1 MVDAATE
8 FRKNG
13 FNDEDS
19 AQLAQVATMF
29 SNVADEEI
37 SAAESASFIISQMIA
52 FGIEAENAT
61 SIVDRVNEVA
71 NQFSVSSGDL
81 STALGIVASTS
92 ASMGNSMDE
101 TLGIITAITEQTRN
115 ASKSARAANT
125 IFSRLAQI
133 VDDNSDTGKKL
144 IEIYDSLGIALY
156 DSEGQ
161 MRDTY
166 DILSDLADKW
176 DGLDKNTQQYIA
188 STSAGTNQLNAFL
201 ALMNNFQ
208 HATDATKASM
218 DSAGSATQEN
228 SRFMESL
235 NASTQ
240 QLKAT
245 FQEFANNVI
254 DKDLVK
260 GALSALNN
268 ILELLDTKVGRF
280 ITKIGLLTGV
290 LTGVLSIGG
299 TIGTK
304 IVGMIKNMIGLGT
317 VVTTTTAATSGFMS
331 VLSGAVTKAVPW
343 AAAISTVVT
352 VLYSLYRAI
361 KNNHETAET
370 IQQDLETTNS
380 ELDSNTQKIDEN
392 RKKIYELSAT
402 PWYDR
407 SPEIASEIEQLKAE
421 NEELQTQID
430 KLLERKEILEGK
442 LPNEEP
448 TAIGETITETTAS
461 GVTHTY
467 TLEEWEEY
475 LDGIRSSSVEYANM
489 TTAQIEAVLTELGST
504 IVHNGEKTAKELA
517 EKLNKGLTLTNE
529 ELVQY
534 QGLVA
539 NLDQYKN
546 EDGIIPIET
555 IKGMTSGEWQFV
567 QTLQMLQEAF
577 DQAAMKSKSRNE
589 QYAYQLSKNQQNIAI
604 LNDAVANGITTQQEY
619 NAMIQAYTSYGMDY
633 SEALA
638 IVAKKFSSAVSAIGA
653 LTGATDLANE
663 TIQNL
668 VSQLTNAQTAYNSF
682 TEDGNLS
689 IDTLIDIRD
698 AFSDVTGIDTYID
711 RLGAAGNTADD
722 VREILGQLVEAKV
735 KATFSTEQLA
745 GSDAAVVAKM
755 LDEAGV
761 ANSLEVATRLIAE
774 AKYDLAS
781 QNIATDGTIED
792 AIKLLNTEK
801 NVSENVRIAF
811 VNLVAQEKIFNNSTL
826 DVSQKRQALME
837 LYTAANM
844 VNGALSFN
852 AAYGTF
858 ANNYIAAVGDATE
871 EEILNAFNQ
880 YSIDKYT
887 QQIIDATKD
896 VTFKDKDKSGTSG
909 GGGSSKSTEDT
920 KLTAL
925 KESVELRKSELDLM
939 DAQGASD
946 TSRIE
951 KIREIIKALQNQID
965 YMKKSGASQADINA
979 LIKEQLSYEDKIKD
993 IYNEIIEAQKEA
1005 LETRRDNLKSAFST
1019 ITDMAQDELDKIE
1032 ELEDE
1037 INKKYD
1043 DKLDALE
1050 DANDALEDQIQLEEK
1065 LEALAKAKTTKKMVY
1080 SNGQFVY
1087 MDDIDSISAAQS
1099 ELDTLNRE
1107 REQEQQKAEIEAQ
1120 RKQELIDN
1128 RIEERKKEWQDY
1140 IDTWGSIVDNYE
1152 KQQDKLL
1159 ASQIFGINLEEQ
1171 NWQKRIDNAKKF
1183 ADEYANIMSQ
1193 ISMIENIQSAASA
1206 SGGLTVDPSI
1216 DYSAKMLQ
1224 AKSEDEFLYWSAYRD
1239 AKIQQTGS
1247 ESKITSGKIRSNE
1260 QLYNDWKKAQGY
1272 AVGTYSSKS
1281 GLAMLGENGPEL
1293 GVLKGGTGI
1302 LPADITKNLWA
1313 WGSTTPAQ
1321 MMYALDSVS
1330 GQNSGGVNMNNVVL
1344 EFPNV
1349 RDGNDAKDFV
1359 TNVVNLAYQ
1368 KAYKRA

>member
-1 MVDAATE
+1 
-8 FRKNG
+8 
-13 FNDEDS
+13 
-19 AQLAQVATMF
+19 
-29 SNVADEEI
+29 
-37 SAAESASFIISQMIA
+37 
-52 FGIEAENAT
+52 
-61 SIVDRVNEVA
+61 
-71 NQFSVSSGDL
+71 
-81 STALGIVASTS
+81 
-92 ASMGNSMDE
+92 
-101 TLGIITAITEQTRN
+101 
-115 ASKSARAANT
+115 
-125 IFSRLAQI
+125 
-133 VDDNSDTGKKL
+133 
-144 IEIYDSLGIALY
+144 
-156 DSEGQ
+156 
-161 MRDTY
+161 
-166 DILSDLADKW
+166 
-176 DGLDKNTQQYIA
+176 
-188 STSAGTNQLNAFL
+188 
-201 ALMNNFQ
+201 
-208 HATDATKASM
+208 
-218 DSAGSATQEN
+218 
-228 SRFMESL
+228 
-235 NASTQ
+235 
-240 QLKAT
+240 LKAT
-245 FQEFANNVI
+245 FQDFANNVI
-254 DKDLVK
+254 NKDLVQN
-260 GALSALNN
+260 ALKFLNA
-268 ILELLDTKVGRF
+268 ILEGLSSGVWTT
-280 ITKIGLLTGV
+280 ITQIGLLAGV
-290 LTGVLSIGG
+290 LTGVISIGG
-299 TIGTK
+299 TVGSKLI
-304 IVGMIKNMIGLGT
+304 GMIGGMGAFGT
-317 VVTTTTAATSGFMS
+317 ATAAATVTTTGFAAS
-331 VLSGAVTKAVPW
+331 LK
-343 AAAISTVVT
+343 AAAAAAGPYAAVAAIVATVGYKVVKWLLNQRETLESVT
-352 VLYSLYRAI
+352 EELD
-361 KNNHETAET
+361 KN
-370 IQQDLETTNS
+370 NS
-380 ELDSNTQKIDEN
+380 ELEANKN
-392 RKKIYELSAT
+392 RLHELYQTS
-402 PWYDR
+402 WYDR
-407 SPEIASEIEQLKAE
+407 TPEISEEIAALEEE
-421 NEELQTQID
+421 NKELQDQID
-430 KLLERKEILEGK
+430 KLQERKKILEGEK
-442 LPNEEP
+442 EP
-448 TAIGETITETTAS
+448 GKSPKYISGGTVTETTS
-461 GVTHTY
+461 GGFAHTY
-467 TLEEWEEY
+467 TLQSWQEY
-475 LDGIRSSSVEYANM
+475 LEGIKDAPGYAGKTLREIEDMLVDSGSTIIYEADNTITQLQEKLSRGVRPSSDELVMYNNLMS
-489 TTAQIEAVLTELGST
+489 ELGSFR
-504 IVHNGEKTAKELA
+504 
-517 EKLNKGLTLTNE
+517 
-529 ELVQY
+529 
-534 QGLVA
+534 
-539 NLDQYKN
+539 D
-546 EDGIIPIET
+546 EDGIIHFTELNY
-555 IKGMTSGEWQFV
+555 SAV
-567 QTLQMLQEAF
+567 QYVSSLLDLQDAYEAT
-577 DQAAMKSKSRNE
+577 AAKARTYAEQVAYTKSKDA
-589 QYAYQLSKNQQNIAI
+589 QNQAI
-604 LNDAVANGITTQQEY
+604 LNDAVAQGLTTQSEY
-619 NAMIQAYTSYGMDY
+619 NNMIKVYTDYGMSY
-633 SEALA
+633 SDALA
-638 IVAKKFSSAVSAIGA
+638 AVAKRFKDAISALGNLNNVS
-653 LTGATDLANE
+653 DLANE
-663 TIQNL
+663 TIQDL
-668 VSQLTNAQTAYNSF
+668 IKELTNAQTAYNFF

-689 IDTLIDIRD
+689 IDTLVDIRD
-698 AFSDVTGIDTYID
+698 AFSDVSGIDTYID

-745 GSDAAVVAKM
+745 GSEATVVAKM

-761 ANSLEVATRLIAE
+761 ANSLEVATRLITE

-792 AIKLLNTEK
+792 AIKLLSAEK
-801 NVSENVRIAF
+801 NVSEDVRIAF

>member
-1 MVDAATE
+1 MVDAATI
-8 FRKNG
+8 FRKNS

-19 AQLAQVATMF
+19 ANLAKVAVMF
-29 SNVADEEI
+29 TNVADEEI
-37 SAAESASFIISQMIA
+37 SAAESADFIISQMKA

-61 SIVDRVNEVA
+61 HIIDSINAVSNNYA
-71 NQFSVSSGDL
+71 VSSGDL
-81 STALGIVASTS
+81 ANSIGNMSAALAVGNNSFEQSLALLTS
-92 ASMGNSMDE
+92 G
-101 TLGIITAITEQTRN
+101 TEVTRN
-115 ASKSARAANT
+115 ANKVSRGLVSVQ
-125 IFSRLAQI
+125 SRLNQT
-133 VDDNSDTGKKL
+133 VDESSDVGQKL
-144 IEIYDSLGIALY
+144 TDWYEEHNIAIKDQDGQLRSLY
-156 DSEGQ
+156 DVLKDVAEIWPTLTKNEQAYYLNQQAGSNQ
-161 MRDTY
+161 SQNLAA
-166 DILSDLADKW
+166 ILS
-176 DGLDKNTQQYIA
+176 
-188 STSAGTNQLNAFL
+188 
-201 ALMNNFQ
+201 NFETAIK
-208 HATDATKASM
+208 ATDTALES
-218 DSAGSATQEN
+218 SGSATQEN
-228 SRFMESL
+228 ARYMESL
-235 NASTQ
+235 NASAQ

-245 FQEFANNVI
+245 FQDFANNVI
-254 DKDLVK
+254 SKELVQNALK
-260 GALSALNN
+260 LLNGA
-268 ILELLDTKVGRF
+268 LELLNTGLGTT
-280 ITKIGLLTGV
+280 ITQVGLLAGV
-290 LTGVLSIGG
+290 LTGIISIGG
-299 TIGTK
+299 TIGSK
-304 IVGMIKNMIGLGT
+304 LIGMIGGMGAFGT
-317 VVTTTTAATSGFMS
+317 ATAAATATTTGFAAS
-331 VLSGAVTKAVPW
+331 LK
-343 AAAISTVVT
+343 AAAAAAGPYAAVAAIVVT
-352 VLYSLYRAI
+352 VGYKVVKWLKNQKETLESVTEELD
-361 KNNHETAET
+361 KNNGE
-370 IQQDLETTNS
+370 LETNKS
-380 ELDSNTQKIDEN
+380 RLHELYQ
-392 RKKIYELSAT
+392 T

-407 SPEIASEIEQLKAE
+407 TPEISEEIAVLEEE
-421 NEELQTQID
+421 NKELQDQID
-430 KLLERKEILEGK
+430 KLKERKELLEGEK
-442 LPNEEP
+442 YGAAGTSPQYANGG
-448 TAIGETITETTAS
+448 TVTETTS
-461 GVTHTY
+461 GGFTHTY
-467 TLEEWEEY
+467 TLQAWQEY
-475 LDGIRSSSVEYANM
+475 LEGFKDAPGYAGK
-489 TTAQIEAVLTELGST
+489 TLREIEDMLVDSGST
-504 IVHNGEKTAKELA
+504 IVYEADNTITQLQ
-517 EKLNKGLTLTNE
+517 EKLSRGVRLSSE
-529 ELVQY
+529 ELVTY
-534 QGLVA
+534 N
-539 NLDQYKN
+539 NLMSELGSFRD
-546 EDGIIPIET
+546 EDGIIHFTELNYSAV
-555 IKGMTSGEWQFV
+555 KYVGSLLD
-567 QTLQMLQEAF
+567 LQDAYEATA
-577 DQAAMKSKSRNE
+577 QKSRTYAEQVAYTKSKDA
-589 QYAYQLSKNQQNIAI
+589 QNQAI
-604 LNDAVANGITTQQEY
+604 LNDAVNQGLTTQSEY
-619 NAMIQAYTSYGMDY
+619 NNMIKVYTDYGMSY
-633 SEALA
+633 SDALA
-638 IVAKKFSSAVSAIGA
+638 AVAKRFKDAISALGNLNNVS
-653 LTGATDLANE
+653 DLANE
-663 TIQNL
+663 TIQGL
-668 VSQLTNAQTAYNSF
+668 VEQLANAQTAYNSF
-682 TEDGNLS
+682 MEDGSLS
-689 IDTLIDIRD
+689 IDTLVDIRD

-745 GSDAAVVAKM
+745 GSEATVVAKM

-761 ANSLEVATRLIAE
+761 ANSLEVATRLISE

-801 NVSENVRIAF
+801 NVSEDVRIAF
-811 VNLVAQEKIFNNSTL
+811 VNLVAQEKIFNNSSL
-826 DVSQKRQALME
+826 NASQKIEE
-837 LYTAANM
+837 LGKLATAAGLAGSALQFSSGFAKYASSAIKQGAKTGE
-844 VNGALSFN
+844 VVDLGALAEQYWNEQIAGITDKISD
-852 AAYGTF
+852 AYGG
-858 ANNYIAAVGDATE
+858 A
-871 EEILNAFNQ
+871 
-880 YSIDKYT
+880 
-887 QQIIDATKD
+887 
-896 VTFKDKDKSGTSG
+896 TFKNKNKGGTSG
-909 GGGSSKSTEDT
+909 GSGSSKSSEDT

-925 KESVELRKSELDLM
+925 KEAVELRKSELDLM

-993 IYNEIIEAQKEA
+993 IYNEIIEAQKAA

-1050 DANDALEDQIQLEEK
+1050 EANDALNDQIQLEEK

-1087 MDDIDSISAAQS
+1087 MDDIDSISAAQG
-1099 ELDTLNRE
+1099 ELDALNRE

-1159 ASQIFGINLEEQ
+1159 ASQIFGISLEEQ
-1171 NWQKRIDNAKKF
+1171 NWQKRIGNAKKF

-1206 SGGLTVDPSI
+1206 GGGLTVDPSI

-1260 QLYNDWKKAQGY
+1260 QLYKDWKKVQGY
-1272 AVGTYSSKS
+1272 AIGTYASKS

-1330 GQNSGGVNMNNVVL
+1330 SQNSGGVNMNNVVL

>member
-1 MVDAATE
+1 MVDAATI
-8 FRKNG
+8 FRKNS

-19 AQLAQVATMF
+19 ANLAKIAVMF
-29 SNVADEEI
+29 TNVADEEM
-37 SAAESASFIISQMIA
+37 SAADSADFIISQMKA

-61 SIVDRVNEVA
+61 HIIDSINAVSNNYA
-71 NQFSVSSGDL
+71 VSSGDL
-81 STALGIVASTS
+81 ANSIGNMSAALAVGNNSFEQSLALLTAG
-92 ASMGNSMDE
+92 
-101 TLGIITAITEQTRN
+101 TEVTRN
-115 ASKSARAANT
+115 ANKVSRGLVSVQ
-125 IFSRLAQI
+125 SRLNQT
-133 VDDNSDTGKKL
+133 VDESSDVGQKL
-144 IEIYDSLGIALY
+144 TDWYEEHNIAIKDQDGQLRSLY
-156 DSEGQ
+156 DVLKDVAGIWPTLTKNEQAYYLNQQAGSNQ
-161 MRDTY
+161 SQNLAA
-166 DILSDLADKW
+166 ILS
-176 DGLDKNTQQYIA
+176 
-188 STSAGTNQLNAFL
+188 
-201 ALMNNFQ
+201 NFEAAIK
-208 HATDATKASM
+208 ATDTALES
-218 DSAGSATQEN
+218 SGSATQEN
-228 SRFMESL
+228 ARYMESL
-235 NASTQ
+235 NASVQ

-245 FQEFANNVI
+245 FQDFANNVI
-254 DKDLVK
+254 SKELVQNALK
-260 GALSALNN
+260 LLNGA
-268 ILELLDTKVGRF
+268 LELLNTGLGTT
-280 ITKIGLLTGV
+280 ITQIGLLAGV
-290 LTGVLSIGG
+290 LTGVISIGG
-299 TIGTK
+299 TIGSK
-304 IVGMIKNMIGLGT
+304 LIGMIGGMGAFGT
-317 VVTTTTAATSGFMS
+317 ATAAATATTTGFAAS
-331 VLSGAVTKAVPW
+331 LK
-343 AAAISTVVT
+343 AAAAAAGPYATVAAI
-352 VLYSLYRAI
+352 VLTIGYKFFKLWKDSRETLENVNEKLDDNTNQLDANKQKLQELY
-361 KNNHETAET
+361 
-370 IQQDLETTNS
+370 Q
-380 ELDSNTQKIDEN
+380 
-392 RKKIYELSAT
+392 T

-407 SPEIASEIEQLKAE
+407 TPEISEEIAALEKE
-421 NEELQTQID
+421 NKELQDQID
-430 KLLERKEILEGK
+430 KLKERKEILEGEK
-442 LPNEEP
+442 YGTGGVSPQYSNGG
-448 TAIGETITETTAS
+448 TVTETTS
-461 GVTHTY
+461 GGFTHTY
-467 TLEEWEEY
+467 TLQAWQEY
-475 LDGIRSSSVEYANM
+475 LEGFKDAPGYAGK
-489 TTAQIEAVLTELGST
+489 TLREIEDMLVDSGST
-504 IVHNGEKTAKELA
+504 IVYEADNTITQLQ
-517 EKLNKGLTLTNE
+517 EKLSRGVRLSSE
-529 ELVQY
+529 ELVTY
-534 QGLVA
+534 N
-539 NLDQYKN
+539 NLMSELGSFRD
-546 EDGIIPIET
+546 EDGIIHFTELNYSAV
-555 IKGMTSGEWQFV
+555 KYVGSLLD
-567 QTLQMLQEAF
+567 LQDAYEATA
-577 DQAAMKSKSRNE
+577 QKSRTYAEQVAYTKSKDA
-589 QYAYQLSKNQQNIAI
+589 QNQAI
-604 LNDAVANGITTQQEY
+604 LNDAVAQGLTTQSEY
-619 NAMIQAYTSYGMDY
+619 NNMIKVYTDYGMSY
-633 SEALA
+633 SDALA
-638 IVAKKFSSAVSAIGA
+638 AVAKRFKDAISALGNLNNVS
-653 LTGATDLANE
+653 DLANE

-668 VSQLTNAQTAYNSF
+668 IKQLTNAQTAYNSF

-689 IDTLIDIRD
+689 IDTLTDIRD

-745 GSDAAVVAKM
+745 GSEATVVAKM
-755 LDEAGV
+755 LDDAGV

-774 AKYDLAS
+774 AKYDLAT

-801 NVSENVRIAF
+801 NVSEDVRIAF
-811 VNLVAQEKIFNNSTL
+811 VNLVAQEQIFNNSSL
-826 DVSQKRQALME
+826 DASQKIEE
-837 LYTAANM
+837 LGKLATAAGLAGSALQFSSGFAKYASSAIKQG
-844 VNGALSFN
+844 VKTGVVADLGALAEQYWNEQITGITDKISD
-852 AAYGTF
+852 AYGG
-858 ANNYIAAVGDATE
+858 A
-871 EEILNAFNQ
+871 
-880 YSIDKYT
+880 
-887 QQIIDATKD
+887 
-896 VTFKDKDKSGTSG
+896 TFKDKDKDKGG
-909 GGGSSKSTEDT
+909 AGGGSSKSSEDT

-925 KESVELRKSELDLM
+925 KEAVELRKSELDLM

-993 IYNEIIEAQKEA
+993 IYNEIIEAQKKA

-1050 DANDALEDQIQLEEK
+1050 EANDALNDQIQLEEK

-1087 MDDIDSISAAQS
+1087 MDDIDSISAAQG
-1099 ELDTLNRE
+1099 ELDALNRE

-1171 NWQKRIDNAKKF
+1171 NWQKRIGNAKKF

-1193 ISMIENIQSAASA
+1193 ISTIENIQSAASA

-1260 QLYNDWKKAQGY
+1260 QLYNDWKKVQGY
-1272 AVGTYSSKS
+1272 SVGTYSSKA

-1321 MMYALDSVS
+1321 MMYALDSVA

>member
-1 MVDAATE
+1 MVDAATI
-8 FRKNG
+8 FRKNS

-19 AQLAQVATMF
+19 ANLAKVAVMF
-29 SNVADEEI
+29 TNVADEEI
-37 SAAESASFIISQMIA
+37 SAAESADFIISQMKA

-61 SIVDRVNEVA
+61 HIIDSINAVSNNYA
-71 NQFSVSSGDL
+71 VSSGDL
-81 STALGIVASTS
+81 ANSIGNMSAALAVGNNSFEQSLALLTAG
-92 ASMGNSMDE
+92 
-101 TLGIITAITEQTRN
+101 TEVTRN
-115 ASKSARAANT
+115 ANKVSRGLVSVQ
-125 IFSRLAQI
+125 SRLNQT
-133 VDDNSDTGKKL
+133 VDESSDVGQKL
-144 IEIYDSLGIALY
+144 TDWYEEHNIAIKDQDGQLRSLY
-156 DSEGQ
+156 DVLKDVAGIWPTLTKNEQAYYLNQQAGSNQ
-161 MRDTY
+161 SQNLAA
-166 DILSDLADKW
+166 ILS
-176 DGLDKNTQQYIA
+176 
-188 STSAGTNQLNAFL
+188 
-201 ALMNNFQ
+201 NFETAIK
-208 HATDATKASM
+208 ATDTALES
-218 DSAGSATQEN
+218 SGSATQEN
-228 SRFMESL
+228 ARYMESL
-235 NASTQ
+235 NASVQ

-245 FQEFANNVI
+245 FQDFANNVI
-254 DKDLVK
+254 SKELVQNALK
-260 GALSALNN
+260 LLNGA
-268 ILELLDTKVGRF
+268 LELLNTGIGTT
-280 ITKIGLLTGV
+280 ITQVGLLTGV
-290 LTGVLSIGG
+290 LTGVISIGS
-299 TIGTK
+299 TIASK
-304 IVGMIKNMIGLGT
+304 FVGMIGGASAFSAA
-317 VVTTTTAATSGFMS
+317 TTSAATATSG
-331 VLSGAVTKAVPW
+331 LAAALKTAAAKAVPY
-343 AAAISTVVT
+343 AAVAAVVLT
-352 VLYSLYRAI
+352 LGYKLFKWWKDSR
-361 KNNHETAET
+361 ETLEDVNKKLDDNT
-370 IQQDLETTNS
+370 NQFEINKQKIQQ
-380 ELDSNTQKIDEN
+380 
-392 RKKIYELSAT
+392 LSQT

-407 SPEIASEIEQLKAE
+407 TPEITDEIESLE
-421 NEELQTQID
+421 NENARLQEQIELLQT
-430 KLLERKEILEGK
+430 RKEVLEGEQE
-442 LPNEEP
+442 EEP
-448 TAIGETITETTAS
+448 KKLGQVPHSKIVRGEDGSVTETTES

-467 TLEEWEEY
+467 TAEEWEAY
-475 LDGIRSSSVEYANM
+475 LSSFREQFDEFASWTNE
-489 TTAQIEAVLTELGST
+489 QIEQYLVGYEDVLRQKLERGASLINFELDRYQELMAQLDDYRKDDGSIDWIAVSDLDANTQSY
-504 IVHNGEKTAKELA
+504 IVTLYQLEKAFNTTTQKSRTYA
-517 EKLNKGLTLTNE
+517 E
-529 ELVQY
+529 Q
-534 QGLVA
+534 VA
-539 NLDQYKN
+539 Y
-546 EDGIIPIET
+546 T
-555 IKGMTSGEWQFV
+555 
-567 QTLQMLQEAF
+567 
-577 DQAAMKSKSRNE
+577 KSKDA
-589 QYAYQLSKNQQNIAI
+589 QNQAI
-604 LNDAVANGITTQQEY
+604 LNDAVAQGLTTQSEY
-619 NAMIQAYTSYGMDY
+619 NNMIKVYTDYGMSY
-633 SEALA
+633 SDALA
-638 IVAKKFSSAVSAIGA
+638 AVAKRFKDAISALENLNNVS
-653 LTGATDLANE
+653 DLANE

-668 VSQLTNAQTAYNSF
+668 IKQLTNAQTAYNSF

-689 IDTLIDIRD
+689 VDTLVDIRD

-745 GSDAAVVAKM
+745 GSEATVVAKM

-761 ANSLEVATRLIAE
+761 ANSLEVANHLIAD
-774 AKYDLAS
+774 AKVALVKQNLTTEDSIDGVIASLDDETTSSKLARAE
-781 QNIATDGTIED
+781 I
-792 AIKLLNTEK
+792 
-801 NVSENVRIAF
+801 
-811 VNLVAQEKIFNNSTL
+811 VNLVAQEQVFNNSSL
-826 DVSQKRQALME
+826 DASQKIEE
-837 LYTAANM
+837 LGKLATAAGM
-844 VNGALSFN
+844 AGSALQFSSGFAKYASGAIKQGAKTGEVVDLGSLAEQYWN
-852 AAYGTF
+852 EQIAGISDKISDAYGG
-858 ANNYIAAVGDATE
+858 A
-871 EEILNAFNQ
+871 
-880 YSIDKYT
+880 
-887 QQIIDATKD
+887 
-896 VTFKDKDKSGTSG
+896 TFKDKDKGGTSG

-925 KESVELRKSELDLM
+925 KEAVELRKSELDLM

-979 LIKEQLSYEDKIKD
+979 LIKEQLGYEDKIKD

-1050 DANDALEDQIQLEEK
+1050 EANDALNDQIQLEEK

-1087 MDDIDSISAAQS
+1087 MDDIDSISAAQG
-1099 ELDTLNRE
+1099 ELDALNRE

-1171 NWQKRIDNAKKF
+1171 NWQKRIGNAKKF

-1193 ISMIENIQSAASA
+1193 ISTIENIQSAASA

-1260 QLYNDWKKAQGY
+1260 QLYKDWKKVQGY
-1272 AVGTYSSKS
+1272 SVGTYSSKS

-1321 MMYALDSVS
+1321 MMYALDSVA

>member
-1 MVDAATE
+1 MVDAATI
-8 FRKNG
+8 FRKNS

-19 AQLAQVATMF
+19 ANLAKIAVMF
-29 SNVADEEI
+29 TNVADEEM
-37 SAAESASFIISQMIA
+37 SAADSADFIISQMKA

-61 SIVDRVNEVA
+61 HIIDSINAVSNNYA
-71 NQFSVSSGDL
+71 VSSGDL
-81 STALGIVASTS
+81 ANSIGNMSAALAVGNNSFEQSLALLTAG
-92 ASMGNSMDE
+92 
-101 TLGIITAITEQTRN
+101 TEVTRN
-115 ASKSARAANT
+115 ANKVSRGLVSVQ
-125 IFSRLAQI
+125 SRLNQT
-133 VDDNSDTGKKL
+133 VDESSDVGQKL
-144 IEIYDSLGIALY
+144 TDWYKEHNIAIKDQDGQLRSLY
-156 DSEGQ
+156 DVLKDVAGIWPTLTKNEQAYYLNQQAGSNQ
-161 MRDTY
+161 SQNLAA
-166 DILSDLADKW
+166 ILS
-176 DGLDKNTQQYIA
+176 
-188 STSAGTNQLNAFL
+188 
-201 ALMNNFQ
+201 NFETAIK
-208 HATDATKASM
+208 ATDTALES
-218 DSAGSATQEN
+218 SGSATQEN
-228 SRFMESL
+228 ARYMESL
-235 NASTQ
+235 NASVQ

-245 FQEFANNVI
+245 FQDFANNVI
-254 DKDLVK
+254 SKELVQN
-260 GALSALNN
+260 ALGVLNTVLEVLNTNIGQTITQAL
-268 ILELLDTKVGRF
+268 LF
-280 ITKIGLLTGV
+280 SGV
-290 LTGVLSIGG
+290 LTGIISIGG
-299 TIGTK
+299 TILSK
-304 IVGMIKNMIGLGT
+304 IVGMAKGLFSFGSAA
-317 VVTTTTAATSGFMS
+317 TAAS
-331 VLSGAVTKAVPW
+331 VASTGLAAGIKGVASAAAPW
-343 AAAISTVVT
+343 ALIIGTGITILVKLIKHAKDSYDTIE
-352 VLYSLYRAI
+352 SL
-361 KNNHETAET
+361 NQE
-370 IQQDLETTNS
+370 
-380 ELDSNTQKIDEN
+380 IDEN
-392 RKKIYELSAT
+392 TSKMSDNEDKLKELYQI

-407 SPEIASEIEQLKAE
+407 TPEIAAEIEALKAE
-421 NEELQTQID
+421 KEALEKVNKELETRKI
-430 KLLERKEILEGK
+430 LLGVLTGELKPEPETK
-442 LPNEEP
+442 AQSPN
-448 TAIGETITETTAS
+448 TIVQTTAAGTS
-461 GVTHTY
+461 ITY
-467 TLEEWEEY
+467 TEEQWREY
-475 LDGIRSSSVEYANM
+475 LDGIRQGNEAYADW
-489 TTAQIEAVLTELGST
+489 TDEQIEATLISYGDKISKFTQDAVDSLKDKIAKGGRLSDSDIVEYGNLTSF
-504 IVHNGEKTAKELA
+504 
-517 EKLNKGLTLTNE
+517 
-529 ELVQY
+529 
-534 QGLVA
+534 
-539 NLDQYKN
+539 LDQFRTEN
-546 EDGIIPIET
+546 GGISQDAISRLDLET
-555 IKGMTSGEWQFV
+555 QAYIRSLIGLEVAYTNMTNAQKAQATESSRIA
-567 QTLQMLQEAF
+567 QE
-577 DQAAMKSKSRNE
+577 E
-589 QYAYQLSKNQQNIAI
+589 QKKRDA
-604 LNDAVANGITTQQEY
+604 LNDAVEAGITTQEEY
-619 NAMIQAYTSYGMDY
+619 NAEIGKYMSVYGVSY
-633 SEALA
+633 SEALD
-638 IVAKKFSSAVSAIGA
+638 IVYKKYKSAISA
-653 LTGATDLANE
+653 LGNLNNISDLANE
-663 TIQNL
+663 TIQDL
-668 VSQLTNAQTAYNSF
+668 VKQLTNAQTAYNSF
-682 TEDGNLS
+682 TEDGNIS
-689 IDTLIDIRD
+689 IDTLVDIRD

-745 GSDAAVVAKM
+745 GSEATVVAKM
-755 LDEAGV
+755 LDDAGV

-774 AKYDLAS
+774 AKYDLAT

-801 NVSENVRIAF
+801 NVSEDVRIAF

-852 AAYGTF
+852 AAYGAF

-896 VTFKDKDKSGTSG
+896 VTFKDKDKGGTS
-909 GGGSSKSTEDT
+909 GGGSSKSKEDT

-925 KESVELRKSELDLM
+925 KEAVELRKSELDLM

-993 IYNEIIEAQKEA
+993 IYNEIIEAQKKA

-1019 ITDMAQDELDKIE
+1019 ITDLAQDELDKIE

-1050 DANDALEDQIQLEEK
+1050 EANDALNDQIQLEEK

-1087 MDDIDSISAAQS
+1087 MDDIDSISAAQG
-1099 ELDTLNRE
+1099 ELDALNRE

-1120 RKQELIDN
+1120 RKQELIAN

-1171 NWQKRIDNAKKF
+1171 NWQKRIGNAKKF

-1193 ISMIENIQSAASA
+1193 ISTIENIQSAASA

-1260 QLYNDWKKAQGY
+1260 QLYNDWKKVQGY
-1272 AVGTYSSKS
+1272 SVGTYSSKS

-1321 MMYALDSVS
+1321 MMYALDSVAS
-1330 GQNSGGVNMNNVVL
+1330 QNSGGVNMNNVVL

-1349 RDGNDAKDFV
+1349 RNGNDAKDFV

>member
-1 MVDAATE
+1 MVDAATI
-8 FRKNG
+8 FRKNS

-19 AQLAQVATMF
+19 ANLAKIAVMF
-29 SNVADEEI
+29 TNVADEEM
-37 SAAESASFIISQMIA
+37 SAADSADFIISQMKA

-61 SIVDRVNEVA
+61 HIIDSINAVSNNYA
-71 NQFSVSSGDL
+71 VSSGDL
-81 STALGIVASTS
+81 ANSIGNMSAALAVGNNSFEQSLALLTAG
-92 ASMGNSMDE
+92 
-101 TLGIITAITEQTRN
+101 TEVTRN
-115 ASKSARAANT
+115 ANKVSRGLVSVQ
-125 IFSRLAQI
+125 SRLNQT
-133 VDDNSDTGKKL
+133 VDESSDVGQKL
-144 IEIYDSLGIALY
+144 TDWYEEHNIAIKDQDGQLRSLY
-156 DSEGQ
+156 DVLKDVAGIWPTLTKNEQAYYLNQQAGSNQ
-161 MRDTY
+161 SQNLAA
-166 DILSDLADKW
+166 ILS
-176 DGLDKNTQQYIA
+176 
-188 STSAGTNQLNAFL
+188 
-201 ALMNNFQ
+201 NFETAIK
-208 HATDATKASM
+208 ATDTALES
-218 DSAGSATQEN
+218 SGSATQEN
-228 SRFMESL
+228 ARYMESL
-235 NASTQ
+235 NASVQ

-245 FQEFANNVI
+245 FQDFANNVI
-254 DKDLVK
+254 SKELVQNALK
-260 GALSALNN
+260 LLNGA
-268 ILELLDTKVGRF
+268 LELLNTGLGTT
-280 ITKIGLLTGV
+280 ITQIGLLAGV
-290 LTGVLSIGG
+290 LTGVISIGS
-299 TIGTK
+299 TITSK
-304 IVGMIKNMIGLGT
+304 LIGMIGGASAFSAAAT
-317 VVTTTTAATSGFMS
+317 SATAATTGLASS
-331 VLSGAVTKAVPW
+331 LKLAAAKAGPYAA
-343 AAAISTVVT
+343 AAAI
-352 VLYSLYRAI
+352 VLTLGYKLFKWWKDSRETLENVNEKLDDNTNQLDANKQKLQELY
-361 KNNHETAET
+361 
-370 IQQDLETTNS
+370 Q
-380 ELDSNTQKIDEN
+380 
-392 RKKIYELSAT
+392 T

-407 SPEIASEIEQLKAE
+407 TPEISEEIAALEEE
-421 NEELQTQID
+421 NKELQDQID
-430 KLLERKEILEGK
+430 KLKERKEILEGEK
-442 LPNEEP
+442 YGTGGVSPQYANGG
-448 TAIGETITETTAS
+448 TVTETTS
-461 GVTHTY
+461 DGFTHTY
-467 TLEEWEEY
+467 TLQAWQEY
-475 LDGIRSSSVEYANM
+475 LEGFKDAPGYAGK
-489 TTAQIEAVLTELGST
+489 TLREIEDMLVDSGST
-504 IVHNGEKTAKELA
+504 IVYEADNIITQLQ
-517 EKLNKGLTLTNE
+517 EKLSRGVRLSSE
-529 ELVQY
+529 ELVTY
-534 QGLVA
+534 N
-539 NLDQYKN
+539 NLMSELGSFRD
-546 EDGIIPIET
+546 EDGIIHFTELNYSAVKYVGSLLDLQDAYET
-555 IKGMTSGEWQFV
+555 TAQKSRTYAEQV
-567 QTLQMLQEAF
+567 AYT
-577 DQAAMKSKSRNE
+577 KSKDA
-589 QYAYQLSKNQQNIAI
+589 QNQAI
-604 LNDAVANGITTQQEY
+604 LNDAVAQGLTTQSEY
-619 NAMIQAYTSYGMDY
+619 NNMIKVYTDYGMSY
-633 SEALA
+633 SDALA
-638 IVAKKFSSAVSAIGA
+638 AVAKQFKNAISALGNLNNVG
-653 LTGATDLANE
+653 DLANE
-663 TIQNL
+663 AIQNL
-668 VSQLTNAQTAYNSF
+668 IKQLTSAQTAYNSF

-735 KATFSTEQLA
+735 KATFSTKQLA
-745 GSDAAVVAKM
+745 GSESTVVAKM
-755 LDEAGV
+755 LDDAGV

-774 AKYDLAS
+774 AKYDLAT

-801 NVSENVRIAF
+801 NASEDVRIAF

-852 AAYGTF
+852 AAYGAF

-896 VTFKDKDKSGTSG
+896 DVIFKDKDKDKDGA
-909 GGGSSKSTEDT
+909 GGGSSKSKEDT

-925 KESVELRKSELDLM
+925 KEAVELRKSELDLM

-951 KIREIIKALQNQID
+951 KIREIIKSLQNQID

-993 IYNEIIEAQKEA
+993 IYNEIIEAQKKA

-1043 DKLDALE
+1043 DKLDTLE
-1050 DANDALEDQIQLEEK
+1050 EANDALNDQIQLEEK

-1087 MDDIDSISAAQS
+1087 MDDIDSISAAQG
-1099 ELDTLNRE
+1099 ELDALNRE

-1171 NWQKRIDNAKKF
+1171 NWQKRIGNAKKF

-1193 ISMIENIQSAASA
+1193 ISTIENIQSAASA

-1260 QLYNDWKKAQGY
+1260 QLYNDWKKVQGY
-1272 AVGTYSSKS
+1272 SVGTYSSKS

-1321 MMYALDSVS
+1321 MMYALDSVA

>member
-1 MVDAATE
+1 MVDAATI
-8 FRKNG
+8 FRKNS

-19 AQLAQVATMF
+19 ANLAKVAVMF
-29 SNVADEEI
+29 TNVADEEI
-37 SAAESASFIISQMIA
+37 SAAESADFIISQMKA

-61 SIVDRVNEVA
+61 HIIDSINAVSNNYA
-71 NQFSVSSGDL
+71 VSSGDL
-81 STALGIVASTS
+81 ANSIGNMSAALAVGNNSFEQSLALLTS
-92 ASMGNSMDE
+92 G
-101 TLGIITAITEQTRN
+101 TEVTRN
-115 ASKSARAANT
+115 ANKVSRGLVSVQ
-125 IFSRLAQI
+125 SRLNQT
-133 VDDNSDTGKKL
+133 VDKSSDVGQKL
-144 IEIYDSLGIALY
+144 TDWYEEHNIAIKDQDGQLRSLY
-156 DSEGQ
+156 DVLKDVAGIWPTLTKNEQAYYLNQQAGSNQ
-161 MRDTY
+161 SQNLAA
-166 DILSDLADKW
+166 ILS
-176 DGLDKNTQQYIA
+176 
-188 STSAGTNQLNAFL
+188 
-201 ALMNNFQ
+201 NFETAIK
-208 HATDATKASM
+208 ATDTALES
-218 DSAGSATQEN
+218 SGSATQEN
-228 SRFMESL
+228 ARYMESL
-235 NASTQ
+235 NASVQ

-245 FQEFANNVI
+245 FQDFANNVI
-254 DKDLVK
+254 SKDLVQN
-260 GALSALNN
+260 ALKLLNGV
-268 ILELLDTKVGRF
+268 LELLNTNVGTT
-280 ITKIGLLTGV
+280 ITQIGLLAGV
-290 LTGVLSIGG
+290 LTGVISIGS
-299 TIGTK
+299 TIASK
-304 IVGMIKNMIGLGT
+304 FVGMTGGASAFS
-317 VVTTTTAATSGFMS
+317 VAATAATTATTG
-331 VLSGAVTKAVPW
+331 LAAALKTAAAKAGPYAA
-343 AAAISTVVT
+343 AAAIILTIGYKLFKWWKDS
-352 VLYSLYRAI
+352 R
-361 KNNHETAET
+361 ETLEDVNKKLDDNT
-370 IQQDLETTNS
+370 NQLEINKQKIQQ
-380 ELDSNTQKIDEN
+380 
-392 RKKIYELSAT
+392 LSQT

-407 SPEIASEIEQLKAE
+407 TPEITDEIEALE
-421 NEELQTQID
+421 NENARLQEQIELLQT
-430 KLLERKEILEGK
+430 RKGVLEGEQE
-442 LPNEEP
+442 EEP
-448 TAIGETITETTAS
+448 KKLGQVPHSKIVRGEDGSVTETTES

-467 TLEEWEEY
+467 TAEEWEEY
-475 LDGIRSSSVEYANM
+475 LSSIREQFDEFASWTNEQIEQYLVGYEDVLRQKLERGASLTNFELDRYQELMAQLDDYRKDDGSIDWMAVSSLDYNTRMYVLSLYELEKAYEA
-489 TTAQIEAVLTELGST
+489 TAQKSRTY
-504 IVHNGEKTAKELA
+504 A
-517 EKLNKGLTLTNE
+517 E
-529 ELVQY
+529 Q
-534 QGLVA
+534 VA
-539 NLDQYKN
+539 Y
-546 EDGIIPIET
+546 T
-555 IKGMTSGEWQFV
+555 
-567 QTLQMLQEAF
+567 
-577 DQAAMKSKSRNE
+577 KSKDA
-589 QYAYQLSKNQQNIAI
+589 QNQAI
-604 LNDAVANGITTQQEY
+604 LNDAVAQGLTTQSEY
-619 NAMIQAYTSYGMDY
+619 NNMIKVYTDYGMSY
-633 SEALA
+633 SDALA
-638 IVAKKFSSAVSAIGA
+638 AVAKRFKDAIIALGNLNNVS
-653 LTGATDLANE
+653 DLANE

-689 IDTLIDIRD
+689 IDTLTDIRD

-745 GSDAAVVAKM
+745 GSEATVVAKM
-755 LDEAGV
+755 LDDAGV

-792 AIKLLNTEK
+792 AIRLLNTEK
-801 NVSENVRIAF
+801 NVSEDVRISF

-852 AAYGTF
+852 AAYGAF

-887 QQIIDATKD
+887 KQIIDATND
-896 VTFKDKDKSGTSG
+896 VAFKDKDKDKGGTDG
-909 GGGSSKSTEDT
+909 GGGSSKSNEDT

-925 KESVELRKSELDLM
+925 KEAVELRKSELDLM

-1019 ITDMAQDELDKIE
+1019 ITDMAQDELHKIE

-1050 DANDALEDQIQLEEK
+1050 EANDALNDQIQLEEK

-1087 MDDIDSISAAQS
+1087 MDDIDSISAAQG
-1099 ELDTLNRE
+1099 ELDALNRE

-1140 IDTWGSIVDNYE
+1140 IDTWGSVVDNYE

-1171 NWQKRIDNAKKF
+1171 NWQKRIGNAKKF

-1193 ISMIENIQSAASA
+1193 ISTIENIQSAAS
-1206 SGGLTVDPSI
+1206 SGGGLTVDPSI

-1260 QLYNDWKKAQGY
+1260 QLYKDWKKVQGY
-1272 AVGTYSSKS
+1272 AIGTYASKS
-1281 GLAMLGENGPEL
+1281 GLAMLGESGPEL

-1330 GQNSGGVNMNNVVL
+1330 SQNSGGVNMNNVVL

-1349 RDGNDAKDFV
+1349 RNGNDAKDFV

>member
-1 MVDAATE
+1 MVDAATI
-8 FRKNG
+8 FRKNS

-19 AQLAQVATMF
+19 ANLAKVAVMF
-29 SNVADEEI
+29 TNVADEEI
-37 SAAESASFIISQMIA
+37 SAAESADFIISQMKA

-61 SIVDRVNEVA
+61 HIIDSINAVSNNYA
-71 NQFSVSSGDL
+71 VSSGDL
-81 STALGIVASTS
+81 ANSIGNMSAALAVGNNSFEQSLALLTS
-92 ASMGNSMDE
+92 G
-101 TLGIITAITEQTRN
+101 TEVTRN
-115 ASKSARAANT
+115 ANKVSRGLVSVQ
-125 IFSRLAQI
+125 SRLNQT
-133 VDDNSDTGKKL
+133 VDESSDVGQKL
-144 IEIYDSLGIALY
+144 TDWYEEHNIAIKDQDGQLRSLY
-156 DSEGQ
+156 DVLKDVAEIWPTLTKNEQAYYLNQQAGSNQ
-161 MRDTY
+161 SQNLAA
-166 DILSDLADKW
+166 ILS
-176 DGLDKNTQQYIA
+176 
-188 STSAGTNQLNAFL
+188 
-201 ALMNNFQ
+201 NFETAIK
-208 HATDATKASM
+208 ATDTALES
-218 DSAGSATQEN
+218 SGSATQEN
-228 SRFMESL
+228 ARYMESL
-235 NASTQ
+235 NASVQ

-245 FQEFANNVI
+245 FQDFANNVI
-254 DKDLVK
+254 SKELVQNALK
-260 GALSALNN
+260 LLNGA
-268 ILELLDTKVGRF
+268 LELLNTGLGTT
-280 ITKIGLLTGV
+280 ITQVGLLAGV
-290 LTGVLSIGG
+290 LTGIISIGS
-299 TIGTK
+299 TITSKLIGM
-304 IVGMIKNMIGLGT
+304 VGGASAFSAAAT
-317 VVTTTTAATSGFMS
+317 SATAATTGLASSLKLAAAKAGPY
-331 VLSGAVTKAVPW
+331 AV
-343 AAAISTVVT
+343 AAAI
-352 VLYSLYRAI
+352 VLTLGYKLFKWWKNSRETLENVNKKLDDNTNQLDANKQRLQELY
-361 KNNHETAET
+361 
-370 IQQDLETTNS
+370 Q
-380 ELDSNTQKIDEN
+380 
-392 RKKIYELSAT
+392 T

-407 SPEIASEIEQLKAE
+407 TPEISEEIAALEEE
-421 NEELQTQID
+421 NKELQDQID
-430 KLLERKEILEGK
+430 KLKERKELLEGEK
-442 LPNEEP
+442 YGAAGASPQYANGG
-448 TAIGETITETTAS
+448 TVTETTS
-461 GVTHTY
+461 GGFTHTY
-467 TLEEWEEY
+467 TLQAWQEY
-475 LDGIRSSSVEYANM
+475 LEGFKDAPGYAGK
-489 TTAQIEAVLTELGST
+489 TLREIEDMLVDSGST
-504 IVHNGEKTAKELA
+504 IVYEADNTITQLQ
-517 EKLNKGLTLTNE
+517 EKLSRGVRLSSE

-534 QGLVA
+534 N
-539 NLDQYKN
+539 NLMSELGSFRD
-546 EDGIIPIET
+546 EDGIIHFTELNYSAV
-555 IKGMTSGEWQFV
+555 KYVGSLLD
-567 QTLQMLQEAF
+567 LQDAYEATA
-577 DQAAMKSKSRNE
+577 QRSRTYAEQVAYTKSKDA
-589 QYAYQLSKNQQNIAI
+589 QNQAI
-604 LNDAVANGITTQQEY
+604 LNDAVNQGLTTQSEY
-619 NAMIQAYTSYGMDY
+619 NNMIKVYTDYGMSY
-633 SEALA
+633 SDALA
-638 IVAKKFSSAVSAIGA
+638 AVAKRFKDAISAIGN
-653 LTGATDLANE
+653 LNNVSDLANE
-663 TIQNL
+663 TIQGL
-668 VSQLTNAQTAYNSF
+668 VNQLSNAQTAYNSF

-689 IDTLIDIRD
+689 IDTLTDIRD
-698 AFSDVTGIDTYID
+698 AFSDVMGIDTYID

-801 NVSENVRIAF
+801 NVSEDVRIAF

-844 VNGALSFN
+844 VNDSLSFN
-852 AAYGTF
+852 AAYGAF

-887 QQIIDATKD
+887 KQISDAVGGID
-896 VTFKDKDKSGTSG
+896 FKLPDTGGTGG
-909 GGGSSKSTEDT
+909 GGGSSKSTEDA
-920 KLTAL
+920 KLKAL
-925 KESVELRKSELDLM
+925 KEAVELRKSELDLM

-1019 ITDMAQDELDKIE
+1019 ITDMAQEELDKIE

-1050 DANDALEDQIQLEEK
+1050 EANDALNDQIQLEEK

-1087 MDDIDSISAAQS
+1087 MDDIDSISAAQG
-1099 ELDTLNRE
+1099 ELDALNRE

-1140 IDTWGSIVDNYE
+1140 IDTWGSVVDNYE

-1171 NWQKRIDNAKKF
+1171 NWQKRIGNAKKF

-1193 ISMIENIQSAASA
+1193 ISTIENIQSAAS
-1206 SGGLTVDPSI
+1206 SGGGLTVDPSI

-1260 QLYNDWKKAQGY
+1260 QLYKDWKKVQGY
-1272 AVGTYSSKS
+1272 AIGTYASKS
-1281 GLAMLGENGPEL
+1281 GLAMLGESGPEL

-1330 GQNSGGVNMNNVVL
+1330 SQNSGGVNMNNVVL

-1349 RDGNDAKDFV
+1349 RNGNDAKDFV

>member
-1 MVDAATE
+1 MVNAATE

-19 AQLAQVATMF
+19 ATLAQVATMF
-29 SNVADEEI
+29 SNVSDEEI
-37 SAAESASFIISQMIA
+37 SAADSASFIISQMIA
-52 FGIEAENAT
+52 FGIEAENAS
-61 SIVDRVNEVA
+61 SIIDKVNETA
-71 NQFSVSSGDL
+71 NSFSVSSGDL
-81 STALGIVASTS
+81 ATALGIVASTS
-92 ASMGNSMDE
+92 AAMGNSIDE
-101 TLGIITAITEQTRN
+101 TLGIVTAITEQTRN
-115 ASKSARAANT
+115 ASKSARTANT
-125 IFSRLAQI
+125 VFSRLAQI
-133 VDDNSDTGKKL
+133 TDESSETGQKL
-144 IEIYDSLGIALY
+144 TEIYEGLDIALY
-156 DSEGQ
+156 DSTGQ

-166 DILSDLADKW
+166 DILSELANKW

-188 STSAGTNQLNAFL
+188 QVSAGTNQLNGFL

-208 HATDATKASM
+208 HAADATATSM
-218 DSAGSATQEN
+218 NSAGSATREN
-228 SRFMESL
+228 KRYMEGL
-235 NASTQ
+235 EAQTQ
-240 QLKAT
+240 SLKAE
-245 FQEFANNVI
+245 FQDFANNVI
-254 DKDLVK
+254 TKEFVH
-260 GALSALNN
+260 GALELANTALEKLNGTFGTSLAQVALISGSVLGAVSIVGTVISKLGAIVSAAATTFSALASGGIAAAGGIGAVVSAAAPIVAIAAGIGIAIVKVIQNLN
-268 ILELLDTKVGRF
+268 DSSAAIEELN
-280 ITKIGLLTGV
+280 TKIDENSSKMSENEDKLNELSKIPWYERTPEIAAEIEALKAEQEALEKVNEELEHRKILLGV
-290 LTGVLSIGG
+290 LTGETLTPITQKQG
-299 TIGTK
+299 TIRITNAEGEYEDYTEETWKDFLNSFRISDVYKDYTDEQIEAALISAGNK
-304 IVGMIKNMIGLGT
+304 ISKF
-317 VVTTTTAATSGFMS
+317 TTD
-331 VLSGAVTKAVPW
+331 AV
-343 AAAISTVVT
+343 
-352 VLYSLYRAI
+352 
-361 KNNHETAET
+361 
-370 IQQDLETTNS
+370 D
-380 ELDSNTQKIDEN
+380 ELKEKI
-392 RKKIYELSAT
+392 
-402 PWYDR
+402 
-407 SPEIASEIEQLKAE
+407 
-421 NEELQTQID
+421 
-430 KLLERKEILEGK
+430 
-442 LPNEEP
+442 
-448 TAIGETITETTAS
+448 AS
-461 GVTHTY
+461 GVRLSNEDLIQYGNLISGLDDYRKDDGSIDWIAVSDLDADTQSY
-467 TLEEWEEY
+467 IARLYQLEKAYDALTGKYRDYATQAAEQKSKDAANQEI
-475 LDGIRSSSVEYANM
+475 LDA
-489 TTAQIEAVLTELGST
+489 AV
-504 IVHNGEKTAKELA
+504 A
-517 EKLNKGLTLTNE
+517 KGLTT
-529 ELVQY
+529 
-534 QGLVA
+534 
-539 NLDQYKN
+539 
-546 EDGIIPIET
+546 
-555 IKGMTSGEWQFV
+555 
-567 QTLQMLQEAF
+567 QE
-577 DQAAMKSKSRNE
+577 
-589 QYAYQLSKNQQNIAI
+589 
-604 LNDAVANGITTQQEY
+604 EY
-619 NAMIQAYTSYGMDY
+619 NRMIQDYVYYGGSYSD
-633 SEALA
+633 ALEF
-638 IVAKKFSSAVSAIGA
+638 VAKRFKDAITALGNLNNVS
-653 LTGATDLANE
+653 DLANE
-663 TIQNL
+663 AIQGL

-689 IDTLIDIRD
+689 IDTLTDIRD

-735 KATFSTEQLA
+735 KATFSTKQLA
-745 GSDAAVVAKM
+745 GSEATVVAKM
-755 LDEAGV
+755 LDDAGV

-774 AKYDLAS
+774 AKYDLAT

-801 NVSENVRIAF
+801 NVSEDVRIAF
-811 VNLVAQEKIFNNSTL
+811 VNLVAQEQVFNNSSL
-826 DVSQKRQALME
+826 DASQKIEE
-837 LYTAANM
+837 LGKLATAAGM
-844 VNGALSFN
+844 AGSALQFSSGFAKYASSAIKQGVKTGVVADLGALVEQYWNEQITGITDKISD
-852 AAYGTF
+852 AYGG
-858 ANNYIAAVGDATE
+858 A
-871 EEILNAFNQ
+871 
-880 YSIDKYT
+880 
-887 QQIIDATKD
+887 
-896 VTFKDKDKSGTSG
+896 TFKDKDKDDGGTSG
-909 GGGSSKSTEDT
+909 GGGSSKSSEDT

-925 KESVELRKSELDLM
+925 KEAVELRKSELDLM
-939 DAQGASD
+939 DVQGASD

-993 IYNEIIEAQKEA
+993 IYNEIIEAQKKA

-1050 DANDALEDQIQLEEK
+1050 EAHDALNDQIQLEEK

-1087 MDDIDSISAAQS
+1087 MDDIDSISAAQG
-1099 ELDTLNRE
+1099 ELDALNRE

-1159 ASQIFGINLEEQ
+1159 ASQIFGISLEEQ
-1171 NWQKRIDNAKKF
+1171 NWQKRIGNAKKF

-1260 QLYNDWKKAQGY
+1260 QLYNDWKKVQGY
-1272 AVGTYSSKS
+1272 SVGTYSSKS

>member
-1 MVDAATE
+1 MVNAATE

-19 AQLAQVATMF
+19 ATLAQVATMF
-29 SNVADEEI
+29 SNVSDEEI
-37 SAAESASFIISQMIA
+37 SAADSASFIISQMIA
-52 FGIEAENAT
+52 FGIEAENAS
-61 SIVDRVNEVA
+61 SIIDKVNETA
-71 NQFSVSSGDL
+71 NSFSVSSGDL
-81 STALGIVASTS
+81 ATALGIVASTS
-92 ASMGNSMDE
+92 AAMGNSIDE
-101 TLGIITAITEQTRN
+101 TLGIVTAITEQTRN
-115 ASKSARAANT
+115 ASKSARTANT
-125 IFSRLAQI
+125 VFSRLAQI
-133 VDDNSDTGKKL
+133 TDESSETGQKL
-144 IEIYDSLGIALY
+144 TEIYEGLDIALY
-156 DSEGQ
+156 DSTGQ

-166 DILSDLADKW
+166 DILSELASKW

-188 STSAGTNQLNAFL
+188 QVSAGTNQLNGFL

-208 HATDATKASM
+208 HAADATATSM
-218 DSAGSATQEN
+218 NSAGSATREN
-228 SRFMESL
+228 ERYMEGL
-235 NASTQ
+235 EAQTQ
-240 QLKAT
+240 SLKAE
-245 FQEFANNVI
+245 FQDFANNVI
-254 DKDLVK
+254 TKEFVHGALELANTALEKLNGTFGTSLAQVTLISGSVLGAVSIVGTVISKLGAIVSAAATTFSALASGGIAAAGGIGAVVSAAAPLIAVGAGIITLIVKLVK
-260 GALSALNN
+260 SYKTIDERIEEVNN
-268 ILELLDTKVGRF
+268 ELAINNDKLDANKQ
-280 ITKIGLLTGV
+280 K
-290 LTGVLSIGG
+290 
-299 TIGTK
+299 
-304 IVGMIKNMIGLGT
+304 
-317 VVTTTTAATSGFMS
+317 
-331 VLSGAVTKAVPW
+331 
-343 AAAISTVVT
+343 
-352 VLYSLYRAI
+352 
-361 KNNHETAET
+361 
-370 IQQDLETTNS
+370 IQQ
-380 ELDSNTQKIDEN
+380 
-392 RKKIYELSAT
+392 LSQT

-407 SPEIASEIEQLKAE
+407 SPEITDEIEALE
-421 NEELQTQID
+421 NENARLQEQIELLQT
-430 KLLERKEILEGK
+430 RKEVLEGEQE
-442 LPNEEP
+442 EEP
-448 TAIGETITETTAS
+448 KKLGQVPHSKIVRGEDGSVTETVES

-467 TLEEWEEY
+467 TAEEWEAY
-475 LDGIRSSSVEYANM
+475 LSSIREQFDEFASWTNEQIEQYLVGYEDVLRQKLERGASLTNFELDRYQELMAQLDDYRKDDGSIDWMAVSSLDYNTRMYVLSLYELEKAYDA
-489 TTAQIEAVLTELGST
+489 TAQKSRTY
-504 IVHNGEKTAKELA
+504 A
-517 EKLNKGLTLTNE
+517 E
-529 ELVQY
+529 Q
-534 QGLVA
+534 VA
-539 NLDQYKN
+539 Y
-546 EDGIIPIET
+546 T
-555 IKGMTSGEWQFV
+555 
-567 QTLQMLQEAF
+567 
-577 DQAAMKSKSRNE
+577 KSKDA
-589 QYAYQLSKNQQNIAI
+589 QNQAI
-604 LNDAVANGITTQQEY
+604 LNDAVAQGLTTQSEY
-619 NAMIQAYTSYGMDY
+619 NNMIKVYTDYGMSY
-633 SEALA
+633 SDALA
-638 IVAKKFSSAVSAIGA
+638 AVAKRFKDAISALGNLNNVS
-653 LTGATDLANE
+653 DLSNE
-663 TIQNL
+663 TIQDL
-668 VSQLTNAQTAYNSF
+668 VKQLTSAQTAYNSF

-689 IDTLIDIRD
+689 IDTLTDIRD

-745 GSDAAVVAKM
+745 GSEATVVAKM

-761 ANSLEVATRLIAE
+761 ANSLEVANHLIAD
-774 AKYDLAS
+774 AKVSLVKQNLVTEDSIDGVVASLDDETTSSKLARAE
-781 QNIATDGTIED
+781 I
-792 AIKLLNTEK
+792 
-801 NVSENVRIAF
+801 
-811 VNLVAQEKIFNNSTL
+811 VNLVAQEQVFNNSSL
-826 DVSQKRQALME
+826 DASQKIEE
-837 LYTAANM
+837 LGKLATAAGLAGSALQFSSGFAKYASSAIKQGAKTG
-844 VNGALSFN
+844 VVADLGALAEQYWNEQITGITDKISD
-852 AAYGTF
+852 AYGG
-858 ANNYIAAVGDATE
+858 A
-871 EEILNAFNQ
+871 
-880 YSIDKYT
+880 
-887 QQIIDATKD
+887 
-896 VTFKDKDKSGTSG
+896 TFKDKDKDKGG
-909 GGGSSKSTEDT
+909 AGGGSSKSTEDT

-925 KESVELRKSELDLM
+925 KEAVELRKSELDLM

-1019 ITDMAQDELDKIE
+1019 ITDLAQDELDKIE

-1050 DANDALEDQIQLEEK
+1050 EANDALNEQIQLEEK

-1087 MDDIDSISAAQS
+1087 MDDIDSISAAQG
-1099 ELDTLNRE
+1099 ELDALNRE

-1120 RKQELIDN
+1120 RKQELIAN

-1171 NWQKRIDNAKKF
+1171 NWQKRIGNAKKF

-1193 ISMIENIQSAASA
+1193 ISTIENIQSAASA

-1260 QLYNDWKKAQGY
+1260 QLYNDWKKVQGY
-1272 AVGTYSSKS
+1272 SVGTYSSKS

-1293 GVLKGGTGI
+1293 GVLRGGTGI

-1321 MMYALDSVS
+1321 MMYALDSVA

>member
-37 SAAESASFIISQMIA
+37 SASDSASFIISQMIA
-52 FGIEAENAT
+52 FGIEAENAAG
-61 SIVDRVNEVA
+61 IIDRVNEVA

-144 IEIYDSLGIALY
+144 IEIYDGLGIALY

-208 HATDATKASM
+208 HATDATKVSM
-218 DSAGSATQEN
+218 NSAGSATQEN
-228 SRFMESL
+228 SRIMESL

-254 DKDLVK
+254 DKDLVQN
-260 GALSALNN
+260 ALKLLNGV
-268 ILELLDTKVGRF
+268 LELLNTNVGTT
-280 ITKIGLLTGV
+280 ITQIGLLAGV
-290 LTGVLSIGG
+290 LTGVISIGS
-299 TIGTK
+299 TIASK
-304 IVGMIKNMIGLGT
+304 FVGMTGGASAFSAA
-317 VVTTTTAATSGFMS
+317 TTAATTATTG
-331 VLSGAVTKAVPW
+331 LAAALKTAAAKAAPYAA
-343 AAAISTVVT
+343 AAAIILTIGYKLFKWWKDS
-352 VLYSLYRAI
+352 R
-361 KNNHETAET
+361 ETLEDVNKKLDDNT
-370 IQQDLETTNS
+370 NQLEINKQKIQQ
-380 ELDSNTQKIDEN
+380 
-392 RKKIYELSAT
+392 LSQT

-407 SPEIASEIEQLKAE
+407 TPEITDEIESLE
-421 NEELQTQID
+421 NENARLQEQIELLQT
-430 KLLERKEILEGK
+430 RKGVLEGEQE
-442 LPNEEP
+442 EEP
-448 TAIGETITETTAS
+448 KKLGQVPHSKIVRGEDGSVTETTES

-467 TLEEWEEY
+467 TAEEWEEY
-475 LDGIRSSSVEYANM
+475 LSSIREQFDEFASWTNEQIEQYLVGYEDVLRQKLERGVSLTNFELDRYQELMAQLDDYRKDDGSIDWMAVSSLDYNTRMYVLSLYELEKAYDA
-489 TTAQIEAVLTELGST
+489 TAQKSRTY
-504 IVHNGEKTAKELA
+504 A
-517 EKLNKGLTLTNE
+517 E
-529 ELVQY
+529 Q
-534 QGLVA
+534 VA
-539 NLDQYKN
+539 Y
-546 EDGIIPIET
+546 T
-555 IKGMTSGEWQFV
+555 
-567 QTLQMLQEAF
+567 
-577 DQAAMKSKSRNE
+577 KSKDA
-589 QYAYQLSKNQQNIAI
+589 QNQAI
-604 LNDAVANGITTQQEY
+604 LNDAVAQGLTTQSEY
-619 NAMIQAYTSYGMDY
+619 NNMIKVYTDYGMSY
-633 SEALA
+633 SDALA
-638 IVAKKFSSAVSAIGA
+638 AVAKRFKDAISALGNLNNVS
-653 LTGATDLANE
+653 DLANE
-663 TIQNL
+663 AIQGL

-735 KATFSTEQLA
+735 KATFSTKQLA
-745 GSDAAVVAKM
+745 GSEATVVAKM
-755 LDEAGV
+755 LDDAGV

-774 AKYDLAS
+774 AKYDLAT

-801 NVSENVRIAF
+801 NVSEDVRIAF
-811 VNLVAQEKIFNNSTL
+811 VNLVAQEQVFNNSSL
-826 DVSQKRQALME
+826 DASQKIEE
-837 LYTAANM
+837 LGKLATAAGM
-844 VNGALSFN
+844 AGSALQFSSGFAKYASSAIKQGVKTGVVADLGALVEQYWNEQITGITDKISD
-852 AAYGTF
+852 AYGG
-858 ANNYIAAVGDATE
+858 A
-871 EEILNAFNQ
+871 
-880 YSIDKYT
+880 
-887 QQIIDATKD
+887 
-896 VTFKDKDKSGTSG
+896 TFKDKDKDDGGTSG
-909 GGGSSKSTEDT
+909 GGGSSKSSEDT

-925 KESVELRKSELDLM
+925 KEAVELRKSELDLM
-939 DAQGASD
+939 DVQGASD

-1050 DANDALEDQIQLEEK
+1050 EANDALNDQIQLEEK
-1065 LEALAKAKTTKKMVY
+1065 LESLAKAKTNKKMVY

-1087 MDDIDSISAAQS
+1087 MDDIDSISAAQG
-1099 ELDTLNRE
+1099 ELDALNRE
-1107 REQEQQKAEIEAQ
+1107 REQKQQKAEIEAQ
-1120 RKQELIDN
+1120 RKQEFIDN

-1159 ASQIFGINLEEQ
+1159 ASQIFGISLEEQ
-1171 NWQKRIDNAKKF
+1171 NWQKRIGNAKKF

-1193 ISMIENIQSAASA
+1193 ISTIVNIQSAASA

-1260 QLYNDWKKAQGY
+1260 QLYNDWKKVQGY
-1272 AVGTYSSKS
+1272 SVGTYSSKS

-1321 MMYALDSVS
+1321 MMYALDSVA

>member
-1 MVDAATE
+1 MVDAATI
-8 FRKNG
+8 FRKNS

-19 AQLAQVATMF
+19 ANLAKIAVMF
-29 SNVADEEI
+29 TNVADEEM
-37 SAAESASFIISQMIA
+37 SAADSADFIISQMKA

-61 SIVDRVNEVA
+61 HIIDSINAVSNNYA
-71 NQFSVSSGDL
+71 VSSGDL
-81 STALGIVASTS
+81 ANSIGNMSAALAVGNNSFEQSLALLTAG
-92 ASMGNSMDE
+92 
-101 TLGIITAITEQTRN
+101 TEVTRN
-115 ASKSARAANT
+115 ANKVSRGLVSVQ
-125 IFSRLAQI
+125 SRLNQT
-133 VDDNSDTGKKL
+133 VDESSDVGQKL
-144 IEIYDSLGIALY
+144 TDWYEEHNIAIKDQDGQLRSLY
-156 DSEGQ
+156 DVLKDVAGIWPTLTKNEQAYYLNQQAGSNQ
-161 MRDTY
+161 SQNLAA
-166 DILSDLADKW
+166 ILS
-176 DGLDKNTQQYIA
+176 
-188 STSAGTNQLNAFL
+188 
-201 ALMNNFQ
+201 NFKTAIK
-208 HATDATKASM
+208 ATDTALES
-218 DSAGSATQEN
+218 SGSATQEN
-228 SRFMESL
+228 ARYMESL
-235 NASTQ
+235 NASVQ

-245 FQEFANNVI
+245 FQDFANNVI
-254 DKDLVK
+254 SKELVQNALK
-260 GALSALNN
+260 LLNGA
-268 ILELLDTKVGRF
+268 LELLNTGLGTT
-280 ITKIGLLTGV
+280 ITQIGLLAGV
-290 LTGVLSIGG
+290 LTGVISIGS
-299 TIGTK
+299 TITSK
-304 IVGMIKNMIGLGT
+304 LIGMIGGASAFSAAAT
-317 VVTTTTAATSGFMS
+317 SATAATTGLASS
-331 VLSGAVTKAVPW
+331 LKLAAAKAGPYAA
-343 AAAISTVVT
+343 AAAI
-352 VLYSLYRAI
+352 VLTLGYKLFKWWKDSRKTLENVNEKLDDNTNQLDANKQKLQELY
-361 KNNHETAET
+361 
-370 IQQDLETTNS
+370 Q
-380 ELDSNTQKIDEN
+380 
-392 RKKIYELSAT
+392 T

-407 SPEIASEIEQLKAE
+407 TPEISEEIAALEKE
-421 NEELQTQID
+421 NKELQDQID
-430 KLLERKEILEGK
+430 KLKERKEILEGEK
-442 LPNEEP
+442 YGTGGVSPQYANGG
-448 TAIGETITETTAS
+448 TVTETTS
-461 GVTHTY
+461 GGFTHTY
-467 TLEEWEEY
+467 TLQAWQEY
-475 LDGIRSSSVEYANM
+475 LEGFKDAPGYAGK
-489 TTAQIEAVLTELGST
+489 TLREIEDMLVDSGST
-504 IVHNGEKTAKELA
+504 IVYEADNTITQLQ
-517 EKLNKGLTLTNE
+517 EKLSRGVRLSSE
-529 ELVQY
+529 ELVTY
-534 QGLVA
+534 N
-539 NLDQYKN
+539 NLMSELGSFRD
-546 EDGIIPIET
+546 EDGIIHFTELNYSAVKYVGSLLDLQDAYET
-555 IKGMTSGEWQFV
+555 
-567 QTLQMLQEAF
+567 
-577 DQAAMKSKSRNE
+577 AAQKSRTYAEQVAYTKSKDA
-589 QYAYQLSKNQQNIAI
+589 QNQAI
-604 LNDAVANGITTQQEY
+604 LNDAVAQGWTTQSEY
-619 NAMIQAYTSYGMDY
+619 NNMIKVYTDYGMSY
-633 SEALA
+633 SDALA
-638 IVAKKFSSAVSAIGA
+638 AVAKQFKDAISALGNLNNVG
-653 LTGATDLANE
+653 DLANE
-663 TIQNL
+663 AIQNL
-668 VSQLTNAQTAYNSF
+668 IKQLTSAQTAYNSF

-735 KATFSTEQLA
+735 KATFSTKQLA
-745 GSDAAVVAKM
+745 GSEATVVAKM

-774 AKYDLAS
+774 AKYDLAT

-801 NVSENVRIAF
+801 NVSEDVRIAF

-852 AAYGTF
+852 AAYGAF

-880 YSIDKYT
+880 YFIDKYT
-887 QQIIDATKD
+887 KQISDAVGGID
-896 VTFKDKDKSGTSG
+896 FKLPDTGGTGG
-909 GGGSSKSTEDT
+909 GGGSSKSTEDA

-925 KESVELRKSELDLM
+925 KEAVKLRKSELDLM

-1019 ITDMAQDELDKIE
+1019 ITDLAQDELDKIE

-1050 DANDALEDQIQLEEK
+1050 EANDALNDQIQLEEK

-1087 MDDIDSISAAQS
+1087 MDDIDSISAAQG
-1099 ELDTLNRE
+1099 ELDALNRE

-1171 NWQKRIDNAKKF
+1171 NWQKRIGNAKKF

-1193 ISMIENIQSAASA
+1193 ISTIENIQSAASA

-1260 QLYNDWKKAQGY
+1260 QLYNDWKKVQGY
-1272 AVGTYSSKS
+1272 SVGTYSSKS

-1321 MMYALDSVS
+1321 MMYALDSVA

>member
-1 MVDAATE
+1 MVNAATE

-19 AQLAQVATMF
+19 ATLAQVATMF
-29 SNVADEEI
+29 SNVSDEEI
-37 SAAESASFIISQMIA
+37 SAADSASFIISQMIA
-52 FGIEAENAT
+52 FGIEAENAS
-61 SIVDRVNEVA
+61 SIIDKVNETA
-71 NQFSVSSGDL
+71 NSFSVSSGDL
-81 STALGIVASTS
+81 ATALGIVASTS
-92 ASMGNSMDE
+92 AAMGNSIDE
-101 TLGIITAITEQTRN
+101 TLGIVTAITEQTRN
-115 ASKSARAANT
+115 ASKSARTANT
-125 IFSRLAQI
+125 VFSRLAQI
-133 VDDNSDTGKKL
+133 TDESSETGQKL
-144 IEIYDSLGIALY
+144 TEIYEGLDIALY
-156 DSEGQ
+156 DSTGQ

-166 DILSDLADKW
+166 DILSELASKW

-188 STSAGTNQLNAFL
+188 QVSAGTNQLNGFL

-208 HATDATKASM
+208 HAADATATSM
-218 DSAGSATQEN
+218 NSAGSATREN
-228 SRFMESL
+228 ERYMEGL
-235 NASTQ
+235 EAQTQ
-240 QLKAT
+240 SLKAE
-245 FQEFANNVI
+245 FQDFANNVI
-254 DKDLVK
+254 TKEFVH
-260 GALSALNN
+260 GALKLANTALEKLNGTFGTSLAQVALISGSVAGAVSIVGTVITKLGIIVKASATTFSALA
-268 ILELLDTKVGRF
+268 
-280 ITKIGLLTGV
+280 
-290 LTGVLSIGG
+290 SGG
-299 TIGTK
+299 I
-304 IVGMIKNMIGLGT
+304 
-317 VVTTTTAATSGFMS
+317 AAAGGI
-331 VLSGAVTKAVPW
+331 GAVVS
-343 AAAISTVVT
+343 AAAPWLAVAAGVIALIAKLGNGYKTVSERLEET
-352 VLYSLYRAI
+352 
-361 KNNHETAET
+361 NNK
-370 IQQDLETTNS
+370 LETDNDKLETN
-380 ELDSNTQKIDEN
+380 
-392 RKKIYELSAT
+392 KKRIHELSAT

-407 SPEIASEIEQLKAE
+407 SPEIASEIEQLEIE
-421 NEELQTQID
+421 NKELQDQID
-430 KLLERKEILEGK
+430 KLLERKEILEGE
-442 LPNEEP
+442 LSAEEP
-448 TAIGETITETTAS
+448 AAIGETVTETTAS

-489 TTAQIEAVLTELGST
+489 TMAQIEAVLTKAGST
-504 IVHNGEKTAKELA
+504 IVHNGEKTAHELT
-517 EKLNKGLTLTNE
+517 EKLSRGVSLTNE
-529 ELVQY
+529 ELVKY
-534 QGLVA
+534 QELVS
-539 NLDQYKN
+539 NLDKYKN
-546 EDGIIPIET
+546 EDGIIPLET
-555 IKGMTSGEWQFV
+555 IKNMTASEWQFV
-567 QTLQMLQEAF
+567 QALEAMQ
-577 DQAAMKSKSRNE
+577 DAYEATAQKSRTYAEQVAYTKSKDA
-589 QYAYQLSKNQQNIAI
+589 QNQAI
-604 LNDAVANGITTQQEY
+604 LNDAVAQGLTTQSEY
-619 NAMIQAYTSYGMDY
+619 NNMIKVYMDYGMSY
-633 SEALA
+633 SDALA
-638 IVAKKFSSAVSAIGA
+638 AVAKQFKDAISALGGLNNVSV
-653 LTGATDLANE
+653 LANE
-663 TIQNL
+663 AIQNL
-668 VSQLTNAQTAYNSF
+668 VKQLTNAQTAYNSF

-689 IDTLIDIRD
+689 IDTLTDIRD
-698 AFSDVTGIDTYID
+698 AFSNVTGIDTYID

-745 GSDAAVVAKM
+745 GSEATVVAKM
-755 LDEAGV
+755 LDDAGV

-774 AKYDLAS
+774 AKYDLAT

-801 NVSENVRIAF
+801 NVSEDVRIAF

-852 AAYGTF
+852 AAYGAF

-887 QQIIDATKD
+887 KQISDAVGGID
-896 VTFKDKDKSGTSG
+896 FKLPDTGGTGG
-909 GGGSSKSTEDT
+909 GGGSSKSKEDA

-925 KESVELRKSELDLM
+925 KEAVELRKSELDLM

-993 IYNEIIEAQKEA
+993 IYNEIIEAQKKA

-1050 DANDALEDQIQLEEK
+1050 EANDALNDQIQLEEK

-1087 MDDIDSISAAQS
+1087 MDDIDSISAAQG
-1099 ELDTLNRE
+1099 ELDALNRE

-1171 NWQKRIDNAKKF
+1171 NWQKRIGNAKKF
-1183 ADEYANIMSQ
+1183 VDEYANIMSQ
-1193 ISMIENIQSAASA
+1193 ISTIENIQSAASA

-1260 QLYNDWKKAQGY
+1260 QLYNDWKKVQGY
-1272 AVGTYSSKS
+1272 SVGTYSSKS

-1321 MMYALDSVS
+1321 MMYALDSVA

>member
-19 AQLAQVATMF
+19 ATLAQVATMF
-29 SNVADEEI
+29 SNVSDEEI
-37 SAAESASFIISQMIA
+37 SAADSASFIISQMIA
-52 FGIEAENAT
+52 FGIEAENAS
-61 SIVDRVNEVA
+61 SIIDKVNETA
-71 NQFSVSSGDL
+71 NSFSVSSGDL
-81 STALGIVASTS
+81 ATALGIVASTS
-92 ASMGNSMDE
+92 AAMGNSIDE
-101 TLGIITAITEQTRN
+101 TLGIVTAITEQTRN
-115 ASKSARAANT
+115 ASKSARTANT
-125 IFSRLAQI
+125 VFSRLAQI
-133 VDDNSDTGKKL
+133 TDESSETGQKL
-144 IEIYDSLGIALY
+144 TEIYEGLDIALY
-156 DSEGQ
+156 DSTGQ

-166 DILSDLADKW
+166 DILSELASKW

-188 STSAGTNQLNAFL
+188 QVSAGTNQLNGFL

-208 HATDATKASM
+208 HAADATATSM
-218 DSAGSATQEN
+218 NSAGSATREN
-228 SRFMESL
+228 ERYMEGL
-235 NASTQ
+235 EAQTQ
-240 QLKAT
+240 SLKAE
-245 FQEFANNVI
+245 FQDFANNVI
-254 DKDLVK
+254 TKEFVH
-260 GALSALNN
+260 GALKLANTALEKLNGTFGTSLAQVALISGSVAGAVSIVGTVITKLGIIVKASATTFSALA
-268 ILELLDTKVGRF
+268 
-280 ITKIGLLTGV
+280 
-290 LTGVLSIGG
+290 SGG
-299 TIGTK
+299 I
-304 IVGMIKNMIGLGT
+304 
-317 VVTTTTAATSGFMS
+317 AAAGGI
-331 VLSGAVTKAVPW
+331 GAVVS
-343 AAAISTVVT
+343 AAAPWLAVAAGVIALIAKLGNGYKTVSERLEET
-352 VLYSLYRAI
+352 
-361 KNNHETAET
+361 NNK
-370 IQQDLETTNS
+370 LETDNDKLETN
-380 ELDSNTQKIDEN
+380 
-392 RKKIYELSAT
+392 KKRIHELSAT

-407 SPEIASEIEQLKAE
+407 SPEIASEIEQLEIE
-421 NEELQTQID
+421 NKELQDQID
-430 KLLERKEILEGK
+430 KLLERKEILEGE
-442 LPNEEP
+442 LSAEEP
-448 TAIGETITETTAS
+448 AAIGETVTETTAS

-489 TTAQIEAVLTELGST
+489 TMAQIEAVLTKAGST
-504 IVHNGEKTAKELA
+504 IVHNGEKTAHELT
-517 EKLNKGLTLTNE
+517 EKLSRGVSLTNE
-529 ELVQY
+529 ELVKY
-534 QGLVA
+534 QELVS
-539 NLDQYKN
+539 NLDKYKN
-546 EDGIIPIET
+546 EDGIIPLET
-555 IKGMTSGEWQFV
+555 IKNMTASEWQFV
-567 QTLQMLQEAF
+567 QALEAMQ
-577 DQAAMKSKSRNE
+577 DAYEATAQKSRTYAEQVAYTKSKDA
-589 QYAYQLSKNQQNIAI
+589 QNQAI
-604 LNDAVANGITTQQEY
+604 LNDAVAQGLTTQSEY
-619 NAMIQAYTSYGMDY
+619 NNMIKVYMDYGMSY
-633 SEALA
+633 SDALA
-638 IVAKKFSSAVSAIGA
+638 AVAKQFKDAISALGGLNNVSV
-653 LTGATDLANE
+653 LANE
-663 TIQNL
+663 AIQNL
-668 VSQLTNAQTAYNSF
+668 VKQLTNAQTAYNSF

-689 IDTLIDIRD
+689 IDTLVDIRD

-735 KATFSTEQLA
+735 KATFSTKQLA
-745 GSDAAVVAKM
+745 NSEATVVAKM
-755 LDEAGV
+755 LDDAGV
-761 ANSLEVATRLIAE
+761 ANSLEVATHLIAD
-774 AKYDLAS
+774 AKVDLVKQNLTTEDSIDGVVAS
-781 QNIATDGTIED
+781 LDDETASS
-792 AIKLLNTEK
+792 KLARAE
-801 NVSENVRIAF
+801 I
-811 VNLVAQEKIFNNSTL
+811 VNLVAQEQVFNNSSL
-826 DVSQKRQALME
+826 DASQKIEE
-837 LYTAANM
+837 LGKLATAAGLAGSALQFSSGFAKYASSAIKQGAKTG
-844 VNGALSFN
+844 VVADLGALAEQYWNEQITGITDKISD
-852 AAYGTF
+852 AYGG
-858 ANNYIAAVGDATE
+858 A
-871 EEILNAFNQ
+871 
-880 YSIDKYT
+880 
-887 QQIIDATKD
+887 
-896 VTFKDKDKSGTSG
+896 TFKDKDKGGTS
-909 GGGSSKSTEDT
+909 GGGSSKSKEDT

-925 KESVELRKSELDLM
+925 KEAVELRKSELDLM

-1019 ITDMAQDELDKIE
+1019 ITDLAQDELDKIE

-1050 DANDALEDQIQLEEK
+1050 EANDALNEQIQLEEK

-1087 MDDIDSISAAQS
+1087 MDDIDSISAAQG
-1099 ELDTLNRE
+1099 ELDALNRE

-1120 RKQELIDN
+1120 RKQELIAN

-1171 NWQKRIDNAKKF
+1171 NWQKRIGNAKKF

-1193 ISMIENIQSAASA
+1193 ISTIENIQSAASA

-1260 QLYNDWKKAQGY
+1260 QLYNDWKKVKGY
-1272 AVGTYSSKS
+1272 SVGTYSSKS

-1321 MMYALDSVS
+1321 MMYALDSVA
-1330 GQNSGGVNMNNVVL
+1330 GKNSGGVNMNNVVL

>member
-1 MVDAATE
+1 M
-8 FRKNG
+8 
-13 FNDEDS
+13 
-19 AQLAQVATMF
+19 
-29 SNVADEEI
+29 
-37 SAAESASFIISQMIA
+37 
-52 FGIEAENAT
+52 
-61 SIVDRVNEVA
+61 
-71 NQFSVSSGDL
+71 
-81 STALGIVASTS
+81 
-92 ASMGNSMDE
+92 
-101 TLGIITAITEQTRN
+101 TRN
-115 ASKSARAANT
+115 ANKVSRGLVSVQ
-125 IFSRLAQI
+125 SRLNQT
-133 VDDNSDTGKKL
+133 VDESSDVGQKL
-144 IEIYDSLGIALY
+144 TDWYEEHNIAIKDQDGQLRSLY
-156 DSEGQ
+156 DVLKDVAEIWPTLTKNEQAYYLNQQAGSNQ
-161 MRDTY
+161 SQNLAA
-166 DILSDLADKW
+166 ILS
-176 DGLDKNTQQYIA
+176 
-188 STSAGTNQLNAFL
+188 
-201 ALMNNFQ
+201 NFETAIK
-208 HATDATKASM
+208 ATDTALES
-218 DSAGSATQEN
+218 SGSATQEN
-228 SRFMESL
+228 ARYMESL
-235 NASTQ
+235 NASVQ

-245 FQEFANNVI
+245 FQDFANNVI
-254 DKDLVK
+254 SKDLVQNALK
-260 GALSALNN
+260 LLNGA
-268 ILELLDTKVGRF
+268 LELLNTGLGTT
-280 ITKIGLLTGV
+280 ITQIGLLAGV
-290 LTGVLSIGG
+290 LTGVISIGS
-299 TIGTK
+299 TITSKLIGM
-304 IVGMIKNMIGLGT
+304 VGGASAFSAT
-317 VVTTTTAATSGFMS
+317 ATSATAATTGLASS
-331 VLSGAVTKAVPW
+331 LKLAAAKAGPYAA
-343 AAAISTVVT
+343 AAAI
-352 VLYSLYRAI
+352 VLTLGYKLFKWWKDSR
-361 KNNHETAET
+361 ETLEDVNKKLDDNT
-370 IQQDLETTNS
+370 SQLEINKQKIQQ
-380 ELDSNTQKIDEN
+380 
-392 RKKIYELSAT
+392 LSQT

-407 SPEIASEIEQLKAE
+407 SPEITDEIETLKNE
-421 NEELQTQID
+421 NARLQEQIDLLQT
-430 KLLERKEILEGK
+430 RKEILEGEQE
-442 LPNEEP
+442 EEP
-448 TAIGETITETTAS
+448 KKLGQVPHSKIVHNEDGSVTETVES

-467 TLEEWEEY
+467 TAEEWEEY
-475 LDGIRSSSVEYANM
+475 LSSIREQFDEFASWTNEQIEQYLVGYEDVLRQKLERGASLTNFELDRYQELMSQLDDYRKDDGSIDWMAVSSLDYNTRMYVLSLYELEKAYDA
-489 TTAQIEAVLTELGST
+489 TAQKSRTY
-504 IVHNGEKTAKELA
+504 A
-517 EKLNKGLTLTNE
+517 E
-529 ELVQY
+529 Q
-534 QGLVA
+534 VA
-539 NLDQYKN
+539 Y
-546 EDGIIPIET
+546 T
-555 IKGMTSGEWQFV
+555 
-567 QTLQMLQEAF
+567 
-577 DQAAMKSKSRNE
+577 KSKDA
-589 QYAYQLSKNQQNIAI
+589 QNQAI
-604 LNDAVANGITTQQEY
+604 LNDAVAQGLTTQSEY
-619 NAMIQAYTSYGMDY
+619 NNMIKVYTDYGMSY
-633 SEALA
+633 SDALDA
-638 IVAKKFSSAVSAIGA
+638 VAKRFKDAISALGNLNNVSDLSNEAIQG
-653 LTGATDLANE
+653 
-663 TIQNL
+663 L
-668 VSQLTNAQTAYNSF
+668 VDQLSNAQTAYNSF

-698 AFSDVTGIDTYID
+698 AFSNVTGIDTYID

-801 NVSENVRIAF
+801 NVSEDVRIAF

-844 VNGALSFN
+844 VNGSLSFN
-852 AAYGTF
+852 AAYGAF

-887 QQIIDATKD
+887 KQISDAVGGID
-896 VTFKDKDKSGTSG
+896 FKLPDTGGTGG
-909 GGGSSKSTEDT
+909 GGGSSKSTEDA

-925 KESVELRKSELDLM
+925 KEAVELRKSELDLM

-965 YMKKSGASQADINA
+965 YMKKSGESQADINA

-1050 DANDALEDQIQLEEK
+1050 EANDALNDQIQLEEK

-1087 MDDIDSISAAQS
+1087 MDDIDSISAAQG
-1099 ELDTLNRE
+1099 ELDALNRE

-1159 ASQIFGINLEEQ
+1159 ASQIFGISLEEQ
-1171 NWQKRIDNAKKF
+1171 NWQKRIGNAKKF
-1183 ADEYANIMSQ
+1183 ADEYASIMSQ
-1193 ISMIENIQSAASA
+1193 ISTIENIQSAASA
-1206 SGGLTVDPSI
+1206 GSGLTVDPSI

-1260 QLYNDWKKAQGY
+1260 QLYKDWKKVQGY
-1272 AVGTYSSKS
+1272 SVGTYASKS

-1330 GQNSGGVNMNNVVL
+1330 SQNSGGVNMNNVVL

>member
-1 MVDAATE
+1 MVDAATI
-8 FRKNG
+8 FRKNS

-19 AQLAQVATMF
+19 ANLAKIAVMF
-29 SNVADEEI
+29 TNVADEEM
-37 SAAESASFIISQMIA
+37 SAADSADFIISQMKA

-61 SIVDRVNEVA
+61 HIIDSINAVSNNYA
-71 NQFSVSSGDL
+71 VSSGDL
-81 STALGIVASTS
+81 ANSIGNMSAALAVGNNSFEQSLALLTAG
-92 ASMGNSMDE
+92 
-101 TLGIITAITEQTRN
+101 TEVTRN
-115 ASKSARAANT
+115 ANKVSRGLVSVQ
-125 IFSRLAQI
+125 SRLNQT
-133 VDDNSDTGKKL
+133 VDESSDVGQKL
-144 IEIYDSLGIALY
+144 TDWYEEHNIAIKDQDGQLRSLY
-156 DSEGQ
+156 DVLKDVAGIWPTLTKNEQAYYLNQQAGSNQ
-161 MRDTY
+161 SQNLAA
-166 DILSDLADKW
+166 ILS
-176 DGLDKNTQQYIA
+176 
-188 STSAGTNQLNAFL
+188 
-201 ALMNNFQ
+201 NFETAIK
-208 HATDATKASM
+208 ATDTALES
-218 DSAGSATQEN
+218 SGSATQEN
-228 SRFMESL
+228 ARYMESL
-235 NASTQ
+235 NASVQ

-245 FQEFANNVI
+245 FQDFANNVI
-254 DKDLVK
+254 SKELVQN
-260 GALSALNN
+260 ALKLLNG
-268 ILELLDTKVGRF
+268 ILELLNTNLGTT
-280 ITKIGLLTGV
+280 ITQVGLLAGV
-290 LTGVLSIGG
+290 LTGVISIGS
-299 TIGTK
+299 TITSKLIGM
-304 IVGMIKNMIGLGT
+304 VGGASAFSAAAT
-317 VVTTTTAATSGFMS
+317 SATAATTGLASS
-331 VLSGAVTKAVPW
+331 LKLAAAKAGPYAA
-343 AAAISTVVT
+343 AAAI
-352 VLYSLYRAI
+352 VLTLGYKLFKWWKDSR
-361 KNNHETAET
+361 ETLEDVNEKLDDNT
-370 IQQDLETTNS
+370 NQLEINKQKIQQ
-380 ELDSNTQKIDEN
+380 
-392 RKKIYELSAT
+392 LSQT

-407 SPEIASEIEQLKAE
+407 SPEITDEIEALE
-421 NEELQTQID
+421 NENARLQEQIELLQT
-430 KLLERKEILEGK
+430 RKEVLEGEQE
-442 LPNEEP
+442 EEP
-448 TAIGETITETTAS
+448 KELGEVPHSKIVRGEDGSVTETVES

-467 TLEEWEEY
+467 TAEEWAAY
-475 LDGIRSSSVEYANM
+475 LSSIREQFDEFASWTNE
-489 TTAQIEAVLTELGST
+489 QIEQYLVGYEDVLRQ
-504 IVHNGEKTAKELA
+504 
-517 EKLNKGLTLTNE
+517 KLERGVSLTNF
-529 ELVQY
+529 ELDRY
-534 QGLVA
+534 QELMA
-539 NLDQYKN
+539 QLDDYRKD
-546 EDGIIPIET
+546 DGSIDWMAVSSLDYNTRMYVLSLYELEKAYDAT
-555 IKGMTSGEWQFV
+555 AE
-567 QTLQMLQEAF
+567 
-577 DQAAMKSKSRNE
+577 KSKSRNE
-589 QYAYQLSKNQQNIAI
+589 QYTDQLSKNKKNIAI

-638 IVAKKFSSAVSAIGA
+638 IVAKKFSSAISAIGS
-653 LTGATDLANE
+653 LTSASDLVNE
-663 TIQNL
+663 AIQNL
-668 VSQLTNAQTAYNSF
+668 VKQLTNAQTAYNSF

-689 IDTLIDIRD
+689 IDTLVDIRD

-745 GSDAAVVAKM
+745 GSEATVVAKM
-755 LDEAGV
+755 LDESGV
-761 ANSLEVATRLIAE
+761 ANSLEVANHLIAD
-774 AKYDLAS
+774 AKVTLVKQNLATGDS
-781 QNIATDGTIED
+781 IDGVVASLDDETTSS
-792 AIKLLNTEK
+792 KLARAE
-801 NVSENVRIAF
+801 I
-811 VNLVAQEKIFNNSTL
+811 VNLVAQEQVFNNSSL
-826 DVSQKRQALME
+826 DASQKIEE
-837 LYTAANM
+837 LGKLATAAGLAGSALQFSSGFAKYASSAIKQGAKTG
-844 VNGALSFN
+844 VVADLGALAEQYWNEQITGITDKISD
-852 AAYGTF
+852 AYGG
-858 ANNYIAAVGDATE
+858 A
-871 EEILNAFNQ
+871 
-880 YSIDKYT
+880 
-887 QQIIDATKD
+887 
-896 VTFKDKDKSGTSG
+896 TFKDKDKDKGG
-909 GGGSSKSTEDT
+909 AGGGSSKSKEDT

-925 KESVELRKSELDLM
+925 KEAVELRKSELDLM

-993 IYNEIIEAQKEA
+993 IYNEIIEAQKKA

-1050 DANDALEDQIQLEEK
+1050 EANDALNDQIQLEEK

-1087 MDDIDSISAAQS
+1087 MDDIDSISAAQG
-1099 ELDTLNRE
+1099 ELDALNRE

-1171 NWQKRIDNAKKF
+1171 NWQKRIGNAKKF

-1193 ISMIENIQSAASA
+1193 ISTIENIQSAASA

-1260 QLYNDWKKAQGY
+1260 QLYNDWKKVQGY
-1272 AVGTYSSKS
+1272 SVGTYSSKS

-1321 MMYALDSVS
+1321 MMYALDSVA